1 MGKPVKPENKELSRS
16 ALRRQ
21 REKEQRCMTLLEAA
35 EKLIVKNGYH
45 KTSVGQIADLA
56 EVSVGTVYFY
66 FKNKEEL
73 LIRLFEEGVKTLRLV
88 LGGAFNKEE
97 SPIQGFEKAGLA
109 FFDDFCVNYRPK
121 FTILFKEALGL
132 GAEME
137 NQRKDLLELLINDVQ
152 TALITVG
159 NERNFSYRSEQTA
172 RVVTVGILGIYE
184 RVAYQY
190 IMWQDDTKA
199 PNLEEI
205 GKDAVA
211 FIMGGVNSLQHGEE

>member
-1 MGKPVKPENKELSRS
+1 MQETSKPENKELSRS
-16 ALRRQ
+16 ALRRL
-21 REKEQRCMTLLEAA
+21 REKEQRCMALLEAA
-35 EKLIVKNGYH
+35 ETLIVKNGYH
-45 KTSVGQIADLA
+45 QTSVGQIADLA

-66 FKNKEEL
+66 FKNKEDL
-73 LIRLFEEGVKTLRLV
+73 LVRLFEEGVKTLRYV
-88 LGGAFNKEE
+88 LGGEFKKAT
-97 SPIQGFEKAGLA
+97 SPLKGFEKAGLA
-109 FFDDFCVNYRPK
+109 FFDNFCVNHRAK

-132 GAEME
+132 GDEME
-137 NQRKDLLELLINDVQ
+137 NQRKLLLELLINDVQ
-152 TALITVG
+152 NALITVG
-159 NERNFSYRSEQTA
+159 KEMNHSYRSDQTA

-211 FIMGGVNSLQHGEE
+211 FIMGGVNSLQHGV

>member
-1 MGKPVKPENKELSRS
+1 MQKAEKDGKKELSRS

-21 REKEQRCMTLLEAA
+21 REKEQRYKALLNAA
-35 EKLIVKNGYH
+35 ETLIVKNGYH
-45 KTSVGQIADLA
+45 KTSVGQIADHA

-73 LIRLFEEGVKTLRLV
+73 LIKLFEEGVKTLRYV
-88 LGGAFNKEE
+88 LGNAFLKADN
-97 SPIQGFEKAGLA
+97 SLQGFENAGLA
-109 FFDDFCVNYRPK
+109 FFDDFCINHRPK

-132 GAEME
+132 GPDME
-137 NQRKDLLELLINDVQ
+137 SQRKKILELLINDVT
-152 TALITVG
+152 TALLTVG
-159 NERNFSYRSEQTA
+159 DKMNFSYRSEQTA

-190 IMWQDDTKA
+190 IMWQDDTNA
-199 PNLEEI
+199 PNLDEI

-211 FIMGGVNSLQHGEE
+211 FIMGGVNSLGNGE

>member
-1 MGKPVKPENKELSRS
+1 MRKAGTDGKKELSRS

-21 REKEQRCMTLLEAA
+21 REKEQRYKTLLTAA
-35 EKLIVKNGYH
+35 ETLIVQNGYH
-45 KTSVGQIADLA
+45 KTSVGQIADHA

-73 LIRLFEEGVKTLRLV
+73 LIKLFEEGVQTLRFV
-88 LGGAFNKEE
+88 LGNAFLTADN
-97 SPIQGFEKAGLA
+97 SLQGFENAGLA
-109 FFDDFCVNYRPK
+109 FFDDFCINHRPK

-132 GAEME
+132 SPDMD
-137 NQRKDLLELLINDVQ
+137 NQRKKILELLINDV
-152 TALITVG
+152 TNALLTVG
-159 NERNFSYRSEQTA
+159 EKMNFSYKNEQTA

-190 IMWQDDTKA
+190 LMWQDDTNA
-199 PNLEEI
+199 PDLYEI

-211 FIMGGVNSLQHGEE
+211 FIMGGVNSLKNGE